1 MALFLSRMG
10 LIRRNP
16 CLFCQDY
23 ASFVSVVLSR
33 VENGSLIVE
42 NGSHLL
48 GDSSFGLLLT
58 RIGLLLSRMGLS
70 LSIIGLF

>member
-1 MALFLSRMG
+1 MMALFLSRMG

-23 ASFVSVVLSR
+23 ASFVSVVLSC
-33 VENGSLIVE
+33 VDNGSLIVD
-42 NGSHLL
+42 NRSHLF
-48 GDSSFGLLLT
+48 GDSSFGLLLSI
-58 RIGLLLSRMGLS
+58 IGLL